1 MYVNPETGQRYTY
14 DELVGLAGGV
24 ELVDQYISQ
33 NGLAELGDV
42 EEIET
47 ENIDFQQVTV
57 PNAGASVV
65 TDIDPAPENTELD
78 LENISLA
85 SATDVFDEDP
95 FKELKQAKANLAH
108 FNNELFDP
116 NNGRA
121 GLAQRKKLEK
131 LVKDAQTKIEQ
142 GDINLEIPETIIR
155 KGNEE
160 VILALQGEFSGIV
173 FDDNS
178 YFLDDKIT
186 ANLGGDKVTLDLN
199 PLTEKGEKEF
209 FENYKKIQEYEKTI
223 KAKNAFEQGAFSNIM
238 NAFDSG
244 ALNVEDVNDNL
255 KDTAYTFEPVEQEGL
270 VIGYELKQNGQVV
283 ASDIFNQ
290 EIEGPVR
297 IGNTDSIENY
307 IAKNFT
313 KEDLSKSMANM
324 YPLLSTHL
332 KTLDLEETKRIDAV
346 NSKPDEELFD
356 YDVLSGQFSKLA
368 DILKNKEYF
377 TEAEQKAIDYMLKFS
392 ANPEGRGEYVDS
404 GSMFTEDELVMLTPE
419 EQLDYV
425 RNLDFLDTMQFAD
438 EGVRIDNAALKEKLL
453 NNNLWSNAIDYS
465 VKTQREGAIAKAKQ
479 TAAESVMYDYDR
491 RERELVRIGLLVQNA
506 GYDII
511 KDEIKSEAKIIQ
523 NYNDT
528 TSSIIEGEINL
539 IANSLKDI
547 PAKIGYTK
555 TDGIVDNT
563 LFFNLETTKELTE
576 DQQQVYN
583 EANARLIT
591 LQNTLGRL
599 ESDYKKTIEN
609 YVNHVAEASQF
620 REDTNVVVGKDE
632 EGKDVKRNI
641 LNEFGSV
648 FKEYE
653 IGSLVAKDFTDAS
666 YNIALALPTLFNS
679 EWAIN
684 EQKALQ
690 RKEEYYKSS
699 AAYDDAFGEGEFG
712 LYSVRTLFQQA
723 PNIILAIGTGSAGN
737 ALKLS
742 DGLVKTS
749 IASTFGV
756 TSGTDMYRNLSV
768 QADLLDMANKQVE
781 TLNSLWEAGRI
792 DQFDYSQGL
801 LDAEKTIAMGEMT
814 PFQISAASVA
824 TGIIEGGVTRYIG
837 SANNTFKFLKDVKG
851 QGQINIYNL
860 FNKPSLNAWGSFAIE
875 GGKRIGGELVEENL
889 IYGGTQGISESLIL
903 QRDADWSQFDDTT
916 LATLITAGFANTSG
930 IATSAI
936 TQMSATKKFR
946 EKINKATSEVQE
958 MVNLMNG
965 PGVSQ
970 NQRKTF
976 TAAIKQKLID
986 IGAEQ
991 TALGVDVIALGSEN
1005 VVDLVGLNVL
1015 KNNLLSEAGV
1025 TPDMDSNQAQ
1035 NQIDNYKKEKLT
1047 NVEAERF
1054 DQNLNSLDTNIN
1066 SIKEGNKN
1074 YDNVE
1079 TLLGDAGRKA
1089 RLNLDENTPNWNGK
1103 LDKRQELAQVVE
1115 EIHRMETES
1124 YVNKAKEDTEI
1135 QKEWEQLKENAASKY
1150 EGDKRKKEYKE
1161 KINALQDAFYAQS
1174 GRALFD
1180 QDTRVVTVSSDIDFK
1195 ADQLMA
1201 RENIGALKII
1211 EIPNIEDQISYLYT
1225 LAENGK
1231 INPKDISL
1239 FTDKLKQ
1246 GGNGFIVDNEY
1257 ITINKE
1263 AADQAMK
1270 NGDIRAG
1277 VVVYH
1282 EISHAIDESYFDT
1295 KEEFNK
1301 YTDNLYKATSTSENP
1316 VLRSLNTKVE
1326 NALLSNE
1333 EYSNDA
1339 RNDKGELLPFN
1350 ERGDTFKIEYAAEMQ
1365 SLSYAL
1371 EKELNLEDTYGT
1383 QNILSKLANRA
1394 GFGLKVNT
1402 PEKAL
1407 SYLIGNNAA
1416 FRRGEFTSQV
1426 RAKVG
1431 KEGIKPRQGVN
1442 DSKQI
1447 ADRINIRFEGKE
1459 NFKPILPKDVDT
1471 MVNKVANRAWTRF
1484 GSGVPLNIREVHYSR
1499 RTYLDHAKSKLRE
1512 IALKWDPS
1520 LGTFPSFMANR
1531 GMQRAN
1537 AFATDLG
1544 VPKGK
1549 ANVRIGEDNA
1559 AENVRSTDNT
1569 ETLNRRAE
1577 VEAKEVKPTLKEKV
1591 KFSNQAEVENKLE
1604 QKLGKEIRY
1613 RLPKYNA
1620 DTTTKQKTDFVN
1632 ELGKG
1637 MQGSFKIV
1645 IDAMGARNKTINLYE
1660 QFLNENYATLLGPNG
1675 LTTTYLAKAF
1685 PLAVEKYVNGMGWV
1699 KYDKWKGRTKGSK
1712 DGQVD
1717 FYRSTE
1723 LGPMAGSTAGNQKI
1737 RRVKDIKNAIPLAK
1751 FKSKY
1756 IKLDNGKLKIPQMP
1770 TEALAKQIAQ
1780 EIGLDMFNEQ
1790 IQDVDSEI
1798 RRDFIERQE
1807 FFGADILDNYV
1818 EQLMYD
1824 VSRPSVKDQLALFT
1838 DGERTD
1844 WLDNRTRF
1852 YDEVKRLNLQELTS
1866 TQIKT
1871 KLKNAHKAVYGDRF
1885 TNEQHIGV
1893 ANQFGNLLV
1902 PQRKTGVLETE
1913 QEWFDYLETVITNID
1928 NVENVVKYTGAEQA
1942 NSVSLRDMSTMQNAR
1957 DFVEINLY
1965 KALKA
1970 SYGSERALDMMVAF
1984 VPPSFSNGMKK
1995 AGGFTPQPNNTLL
2008 RNPSN
2013 MSVRAGIFGDMSD
2026 TLRLIQRIDDG
2037 VVSISDKTIKFN
2049 DGRPDRKVDIN
2060 TSADVLMQYVNGK
2073 FEKSKENTEDKDGN
2087 TVVSLQNKNKID
2099 SDLAWNFFIDFMK
2112 ALNASGL
2119 DNNTTS
2125 LLMGVMN
2132 GSNNSALRLAAPVW
2146 GRSTKMPYDTL
2157 KIPMVR
2163 DGKLVK
2169 KPNGE
2174 QKYEPA
2180 YRYEHA
2186 IPARAVLF
2194 FAYESIFNG
2203 NKEIDLDLLKD
2214 DYRVTII
2221 PVKEMDDVLG
2231 NTGFTQSMLI
2241 GYQPGKQEWWKRYYN
2256 IFTKGKMPF
2265 GLQSYETGDVV
2276 GQEFEDFYNST
2287 NGTTGVSLNAQQV
2300 IDKNNNADIA
2310 MEKAR
2315 QSLKDSKK
2323 LKKIRIFD
2331 FDDTL
2336 AQSKSMVI
2344 VNMPDG
2350 SSSRINATEFATDAA
2365 RLESEGAV
2373 FDFAEFSKVVEG
2385 KKGPLFDVAKKIADA
2400 RGSEDLFVLTA
2411 RPQDAAGPIQEFLA
2425 SVGLNIPLQNITGL
2439 ADGKAQAKAD
2449 WVINKFAEGYNDF
2462 YFTDDATKNV
2472 KAVKDALDVLDVKS
2486 RVQIA
2491 RVKFQKDL
2499 DFEFNKMIERNKG
2512 VKAEARYSQVV
2523 AQRLGK
2529 NKKRFNLFLPPSA
2542 EDFKGL
2548 TSYMFAGKG
2557 KQGEMDQDFFD
2568 KALIRPYTS
2577 AVAAIETAK
2586 QRVSNDYRNL
2596 MANFP
2601 EIKKVL
2607 RSKIPGEQ
2615 FTYDEAVRV
2624 YLWDQADFEI
2634 PGISNRDRNILTKI
2648 VREDP
2653 NLQSFADGILLIT
2666 KKDTYVEPPTYWQGQ
2681 TILGDLNTIT
2691 TKVNRAEYL
2700 SEFNENVDVI
2710 FSEQNLTKIEAV
2722 YGSRVRESLE
2732 NIIWRMKNG
2741 TNRPKGSDRQ
2751 TNAWMN
2757 WLNRSIGAIMF
2768 FNRRSALLQLISS
2781 VNFINWSDNNPFMA
2795 GKAFA
2800 NQNQYWS
2807 DVVMLF
2813 NSDKLKQRRAGLKG
2827 DINEAEIAA
2836 AVKGSKNKMSTFIS
2850 ILLRNGFVFTQVA
2863 DSVAIATGGATF
2875 YRNRINTYKKQ
2886 GLSQTEAET
2895 KAFEDFSRTSEESQQ
2910 SADPSMIS
2918 QQQAGMLGRFLL
2930 NFQNTPMQYTR
2941 LMKKAGLDLVNGRGD
2956 AKTNIS
2962 KIVYYGIVQNLIF
2975 STLQNALF
2983 AMIPG
2988 FDEPDDELT
2997 EEEQL
3002 KKYGEVLSKKE
3013 DRIANSMIDTILR
3026 GSGVG
3031 GAVIST
3037 IKNAIR
3043 RYNFEEKKG
3052 FTADHTYTV
3061 LELANLSP
3069 ALGSK
3074 LRKIYSAIQTK
3085 KFERDVIAEKGFSVT
3100 IDGRFQLSPSY
3111 QVVGSVVSGAANI
3124 PMDRMVAEIN
3134 AITEA
3139 FDNRNTIYQRV
3150 ALALGFRTWDVNSK
3164 IEEFDLIKADAKIRR
3179 KEEGKIK
3186 AKETRKRKAQEKA
3199 RLKKLEEEKYNNMSE
3214 DQKLEYDLKKDKEF
3228 QEKIDSAIE
3237 KAMEKLD
3244 KLYNE

>member
-1 MYVNPETGQRYTY
+1 MYINPETGQRYTY

-33 NGLAELGDV
+33 NGLAELGDI

-57 PNAGASVV
+57 PDAGASVV
-65 TDIDPAPENTELD
+65 TDINPAPENTELD

-85 SATDVFDEDP
+85 SATGVFDEDP

-116 NNGRA
+116 NYGHA
-121 GLAQRKKLEK
+121 GLTQRKKLEK

-155 KGNEE
+155 KDNKE
-160 VILALQGEFSGIV
+160 VIGQLRDEFSGVV

-186 ANLGGDKVTLDLN
+186 ANLGGNKVALDLN

-255 KDTAYTFEPVEQEGL
+255 KDTAYAFEPVEQEGL
-270 VIGYELKQNGQVV
+270 VIGYKLKQNGQVV

-290 EIEGPVR
+290 EIESPVR
-297 IGNTDSIENY
+297 TGSTDSIENY

-404 GSMFTEDELVMLTPE
+404 GSMLTEDELVMLTPE

-425 RNLDFLDTMQFAD
+425 RNLGFLDTMQFAD
-438 EGVRIDNAALKEKLL
+438 EGVKIDNAALKEKLL

-479 TAAESVMYDYDR
+479 TAAESVMYNYDR

-506 GYDII
+506 GYDVIR
-511 KDEIKSEAKIIQ
+511 DEIKSEAKIIQ
-523 NYNDT
+523 NYNNT
-528 TSSIIEGEINL
+528 TSSIIEGEIQL
-539 IANSLKDI
+539 IANSLKDV
-547 PAKIGYTK
+547 PAKIAYTK

-563 LFFNLETTKELTE
+563 LFFNLEATEELTE
-576 DQQQVYN
+576 EQQQLYD
-583 EANARLIT
+583 EANARLMT

-599 ESDYKKTIEN
+599 ESDYKKTVGN

-620 REDTNVVVGKDE
+620 REGTNVVVGKDKD
-632 EGKDVKRNI
+632 GKDIKRNI
-641 LNEFGSV
+641 LDQFGNV

-653 IGSLVAKDFTDAS
+653 IGNLLAKDFTDAS
-666 YNIALALPTLFNS
+666 YNIVLALPTLFNS

-684 EQKALQ
+684 EQKTLQ
-690 RKEEYYKSS
+690 RKEQYYKSS

-712 LYSVRTLFQQA
+712 LYSLRTLFQQA
-723 PNIILAIGTGSAGN
+723 PNIVLAIGTGSAGN
-737 ALKLS
+737 ALKLG

-756 TSGTDMYRNLSV
+756 TSGTDMYRNLSI

-781 TLNSLWEAGRI
+781 TLNNLWEAGRI

-814 PFQISAASVA
+814 PFQIGAASVA
-824 TGIIEGGVTRYIG
+824 TGIIEGGISWYIG

-851 QGQINIYNL
+851 QGQLNIYNL

-875 GGKRIGGELVEENL
+875 GGKRIGGELAEENL

-936 TQMSATKKFR
+936 TEMSATKKFR
-946 EKINKATSEVQE
+946 EKINKATSEIQE

-1015 KNNLLSEAGV
+1015 KNNLLNEAGV

-1047 NVEAERF
+1047 TIEADRF
-1054 DQNLNSLDTNIN
+1054 DQNLSSLDTNIN

-1079 TLLGDAGRKA
+1079 TLLGDAGKKA
-1089 RLNLDENTPNWNGK
+1089 KLNLDEKTPNWNGK

-1135 QKEWEQLKENAASKY
+1135 QKEWEELKDNAASKY

-1195 ADQLMA
+1195 ADQLMSN
-1201 RENIGALKII
+1201 ENIGALKIV
-1211 EIPNIEDQISYLYT
+1211 EIANIEDQISYLYT

-1246 GGNGFIVDNEY
+1246 GGNGFIVNNEY
-1257 ITINKE
+1257 ITINKK
-1263 AADQAMK
+1263 AADKAME

-1316 VLRSLNTKVE
+1316 ILRSLNTKVE

-1426 RAKVG
+1426 RAKIG
-1431 KEGIKPRQGVN
+1431 KEGIKPGRGVN

-1447 ADRINIRFEGKE
+1447 ADRINIKFEGKE
-1459 NFKPILPKDVDT
+1459 NFKPILPKDVET
-1471 MVNKVANRAWTRF
+1471 MVNKVSNRAWTRF

-1512 IALKWDPS
+1512 IALKWDPD
-1520 LGTFPSFMANR
+1520 LGTFNSYMANT

-1537 AFATDLG
+1537 AFATELG

-1559 AENVRSTDNT
+1559 AENVQSTDNT

-1577 VEAKEVKPTLKEKV
+1577 KEAKEIKPTLKEKV
-1591 KFSNQAEVENKLE
+1591 KFSNQEEVENKLE
-1604 QKLGKEIRY
+1604 KKLGKEIRY
-1613 RLPKYNA
+1613 RLPKYNT

-1660 QFLNENYATLLGPNG
+1660 QFLNENYVTLLGPNG

-1685 PLAVEKYVNGMGWV
+1685 PSAVEKYVNGMGWV

-1712 DGQVD
+1712 DGQID
-1717 FYRSTE
+1717 FYKSTE

-1798 RRDFIERQE
+1798 RKDFIERQE

-1844 WLDNRTRF
+1844 WLNNRTRF

-1913 QEWFDYLETVITNID
+1913 QEWFDYLETVITNVD
-1928 NVENVVKYTGAEQA
+1928 NVENVIAYTKADQSVA
-1942 NSVSLRDMSTMQNAR
+1942 NSLRDSSTMVEAR
-1957 DFVEINLY
+1957 EFVEKTLY
-1965 KALKA
+1965 PALVKKYGKPKALD
-1970 SYGSERALDMMVAF
+1970 LMVAF
-1984 VPPSFSNGMKK
+1984 TPASFSNG
-1995 AGGFTPQPNNTLL
+1995 TT
-2008 RNPSN
+2008 
-2013 MSVRAGIFGDMSD
+2013 IFGDFIATKNNELIGGQRPNKTPRAGVFGNITD
-2026 TLRLIQRIDDG
+2026 ITRLIQRIDPA
-2037 VVSISDKTIKFN
+2037 VVSIDKKVIKFN
-2049 DGRPDRKVDIN
+2049 DGRPDRKIDIN
-2060 TSADVLMQYVNGK
+2060 TGADVQMQYLNGK
-2073 FEKSKENTEDKDGN
+2073 FENSQA
-2087 TVVSLQNKNKID
+2087 LQDKNKVD
-2099 SDLAWNFFIDFMK
+2099 ADLAWNFFIEFMK
-2112 ALNASGL
+2112 SLKKSGL
-2119 DNNTTS
+2119 NNNTVA

-2146 GRSTKMPYDTL
+2146 GRSTKMTYDTL

-2194 FAYESIFNG
+2194 FTYESIFNG

-2265 GLQSYETGDVV
+2265 GLQSYETGDVI
-2276 GQEFEDFYNST
+2276 GKEFEDFYNST

-2300 IDKNNNADIA
+2300 IDKNNNADVA

-2315 QSLKDSKK
+2315 KSLKDSRK

-2365 RLESEGAV
+2365 RLENEGAV

-2472 KAVKDALDVLDVKS
+2472 KAVKEALDVLDVKS

-2557 KQGEMDQDFFD
+2557 KQGEIDQDFFD

-2607 RSKIPGEQ
+2607 RGKIPGEQ

-2653 NLQSFADGILLIT
+2653 NLQSFADGVLLIT

-2700 SEFNENVDVI
+2700 SEFNENVDII

-2722 YGSRVRESLE
+2722 YGSRVRESLD

-2962 KIVYYGIVQNLIF
+2962 KIVYYGIIQNLIF

-3002 KKYGEVLSKKE
+3002 KKYGEVLSRKE

-3085 KFERDVIAEKGFSVT
+3085 KFEKDVIAEKGFSVT

-3139 FDNRNTIYQRV
+3139 FDNRNTTYQRV

-3186 AKETRKRKAQEKA
+3186 AKETRQRKKEEKA
-3199 RLKKLEEEKYNNMSE
+3199 RLKKLEEERYNNMSE
-3214 DQKLEYDLKKDKEF
+3214 SQKLEYDLQKDKEF
-3228 QEKIDSAIE
+3228 QEKVDKAIE

-3244 KLYNE
+3244 KLYEND